1 MHSAY
6 FYKLHVYYFKYKWDF
21 LITFLEN
28 LKTFPMSNLLH
39 PNHILPIK
47 SPRSSVIRTRK
58 GYISAEEYTTS
69 SNNHSGVPQYEE
81 EDSEFDE
88 SSMPNIDIDQ
98 EFRNLSKSFGFSFGG
113 FNDIFRELEEIQRD
127 MQINTPFR
135 PHFTQNPQD
144 FQQSTRNPRDFQQ
157 STSKTQPSQKDTNIY
172 DI

>member
-1 MHSAY
+1 MGLFDY
-6 FYKLHVYYFKYKWDF
+6 FSRKS
-21 LITFLEN
+21 EN
-28 LKTFPMSNLLH
+28 LPDEQSSTS
-39 PNHILPIK
+39 K
-47 SPRSSVIRTRK
+47 SYFTNKITKIICNTNEEGVYKCRK
-58 GYISAEEYTTS
+58 YTTS